1 MDKRLNIAALN
12 YAVIWVLANQAGFQL
27 NDTHQLLFH
36 ADVVNILSGSI
47 STIKKYMEDLVA
59 ASKRI
64 LEVNDEKT
72 KYCTWSCLAVRMQG
86 RSHNIN
92 TDNSSFERVEQF
104 GCLGTTLTNQNSIQV
119 EIKTSLKP
127 GNACYHSVQN
137 VLCSSVLSKNIK
149 GKIYRTIILPVV
161 LYGCETWSFMFREE
175 RRLRVL
181 ENILA

>member
-1 MDKRLNIAALN
+1 VDKRLNIAALN

-72 KYCTWSCLAVRMQG
+72 KSCLEIRMQDK
-86 RSHNIN
+86 I
-92 TDNSSFERVEQF
+92 
-104 GCLGTTLTNQNSIQV
+104 TT
-119 EIKTSLKP
+119 
-127 GNACYHSVQN
+127 
-137 VLCSSVLSKNIK
+137 
-149 GKIYRTIILPVV
+149 
-161 LYGCETWSFMFREE
+161 
-175 RRLRVL
+175 
-181 ENILA
+181 